1 VLSATAFEHRR
12 DRRAQVDSLLQR
24 SFDKIGGYVS
34 GNLITSAVCAAATVI
49 ALLALRIDYAV
60 PLGLW
65 AGVADLIPQA
75 RTDS

>member
-1 VLSATAFEHRR
+1 M
-12 DRRAQVDSLLQR
+12 LLQR

-34 GNLITSAVCAAATVI
+34 GNLVTSAVCAAATVV

-65 AGVADLIPQA
+65 AGVTDLMPNK
-75 RTDS
+75 S